1 MVAAASHPARGDVW
15 LVNLDPVVGRE
26 IAKTRP
32 GVVVSPNELNAH
44 LGTLLVAPLTSTI
57 RPYPFRVKVRFAR
70 RHGSVA
76 LDQMR
81 SIDRVRLVRRLGS
94 LDVAPLLAVL
104 REMFAA

>member
-1 MVAAASHPARGDVW
+1 MVAATFPARGEVW

-44 LGTLLVAPLTSTI
+44 LGTVIVAPLTSTI
-57 RPYPFRVKVRFAR
+57 KPWRFRVPVRFAR
-70 RHGSVA
+70 RNGSIA

-81 SIDRVRLVRRLGS
+81 AMDRTRLVRRLGRV
-94 LDVAPLLAVL
+94 DVKPMLAVL
-104 REMFAA
+104 REMFAD